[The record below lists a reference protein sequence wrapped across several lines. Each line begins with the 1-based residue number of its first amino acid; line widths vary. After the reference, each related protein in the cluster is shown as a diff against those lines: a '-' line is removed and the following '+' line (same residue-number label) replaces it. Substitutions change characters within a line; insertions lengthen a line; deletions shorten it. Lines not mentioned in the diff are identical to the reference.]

1 MTNASLATTINARE
15 AAHFG
20 ALAADWW
27 DPKGSSAML
36 HRLNPVRLGF
46 IRKAIDAHFGGDGK
60 LRHPLAGK
68 SVLDVGCG
76 AGLLCEPLARMG
88 AAVTGVDAAPEN
100 IEVAKAHAALSGLD
114 IAYWAGELAN
124 LPGTGRGTATRSVG
138 VEGHASKRSAFEV
151 RNNAH
156 VPLHHPSDS
165 PPPRSGEVFRFD
177 VVTSMEVIEHVSDP
191 AAFVEELARHL
202 KPDGLLLLS
211 TPNRTA
217 ASRLFLVEAAERLG
231 QVPRGTHD
239 WDQFL
244 TPEELTELLAEAGLE
259 VVEMQGIAFSP
270 LKGLHLSSNMALN
283 YILSARST

>member
-1 MTNASLATTINARE
+1 MTKASTATTINAAE

-36 HRLNPVRLGF
+36 HKLNPVRLGF
-46 IRKAIDAHFGGDGK
+46 IRNAIDTHFGGDGK
-60 LRHPLAGK
+60 TRTPLAGK
-68 SVLDVGCG
+68 SALDVGCG

-100 IEVAKAHAALSGLD
+100 VEAAKAHAALSGLSID
-114 IAYWAGELAN
+114 YRAGEIAAQGLA
-124 LPGTGRGTATRSVG
+124 T
-138 VEGHASKRSAFEV
+138 
-151 RNNAH
+151 
-156 VPLHHPSDS
+156 
-165 PPPRSGEVFRFD
+165 FD
-177 VVTSMEVIEHVSDP
+177 VVSSMEVIEHVTDP
-191 AAFVEELARHL
+191 AAFIAELSRHL

-244 TPEELTELLAEAGLE
+244 TPEELTALLHEAGLE
-259 VVEMQGIAFSP
+259 VSEMRGIAFSP
-270 LKGLHLSSNMALN
+270 LSGLHLSDNKALN
-283 YILSARST
+283 YILSARFRA

>member
-1 MTNASLATTINARE
+1 MTKASTATTINDAE

-36 HRLNPVRLGF
+36 HKLNPVRLGF
-46 IRKAIDAHFGGDGK
+46 IRAAIDTHFDGDDKG
-60 LRHPLAGK
+60 RHPLARK
-68 SVLDVGCG
+68 TALDVGCG

-88 AAVTGVDAAPEN
+88 ATVTGVDAAPEN
-100 IEVAKAHAALSGLD
+100 VEAAKAHAVQSGLAID
-114 IAYWAGELAN
+114 YRAGELAEQG
-124 LPGTGRGTATRSVG
+124 LG
-138 VEGHASKRSAFEV
+138 K
-151 RNNAH
+151 
-156 VPLHHPSDS
+156 
-165 PPPRSGEVFRFD
+165 FD
-177 VVTSMEVIEHVSDP
+177 VVTSMEVIEHVTDP
-191 AAFVEELARHL
+191 AAFVAELAAHL

-244 TPEELTELLAEAGLE
+244 TPEELTELLADAGLE

-270 LKGLHLSSNMALN
+270 LKGLHLSSNMVLN
-283 YILSARST
+283 YILSATFI

>member
-1 MTNASLATTINARE
+1 MTNASSATTINAAE

-36 HRLNPVRLGF
+36 HKLNPVRLGF
-46 IRKAIDAHFGGDGK
+46 IRAAVDAHFGRDANG
-60 LRHPLAGK
+60 RYPLAGK
-68 SVLDVGCG
+68 TALDVGCG

-100 IEVAKAHAALSGLD
+100 IEAAKSHAAQSALPIDYRHGEIADQGLD
-114 IAYWAGELAN
+114 Q
-124 LPGTGRGTATRSVG
+124 
-138 VEGHASKRSAFEV
+138 
-151 RNNAH
+151 
-156 VPLHHPSDS
+156 
-165 PPPRSGEVFRFD
+165 FD

-191 AAFVEELARHL
+191 AAFIAELARHL

-231 QVPRGTHD
+231 QVPRGTHN

-244 TPEELTELLAEAGLE
+244 TPDELTALLVDAGLE
-259 VVEMQGIAFSP
+259 VMNMQGIAFSP
-270 LKGLHLSSNMALN
+270 LKGLHVSSNMALN
-283 YILSARST
+283 YILSAKLKS